1 MLVYST
7 PIDNAEHANMRG
19 FVAHALPRIAMP
31 QIVIGMPPNNLRYRI
46 DRTWVERSNPYSL
59 GRSNLLRRD
68 DAAHSLPS
76 GLPAGP
82 LYTILGKATET
93 DGTELDSDDESED
106 GGDSMDEDDNPFASS
121 NLPAGG
127 RGQPPPTSVM
137 ADNPFL
143 PELSMTSSGMPASAT
158 SMESMV
164 TAPAASSI
172 YASSTSA
179 ANAIETTA
187 SNSPSLAAATATAT
201 SVASTTTNQP
211 AANKVHTHSS
221 MNLTAAIAVV
231 SILGA
236 ICVAATAYLLFRYCT
251 PLRVRLA
258 AYRNRRGQRL
268 SGEEDGRA
276 GPAMM
281 QVGSPTHAGGRPR
294 QLALASTPNLLS
306 EKLQNPF
313 TDQVPLALSD
323 VSSDGPTLRQ
333 DSIPSTKSPPT
344 WASSDT
350 ETTYPADTILE
361 EYKSSSRLSDGP
373 VIHPTGLANNPPTP
387 VAGNKRPKLGRAPGN
402 VPTPLMPAPI
412 AGLNIRESVSTPS
425 PADFPAPTPPE
436 SVIDSPM
443 SLYRSH
449 RSITPSESASN
460 APFSPLP
467 FPAGLMRA
475 MPTGVGVDSRWSRNS
490 SSINGRMTEM
500 ARNSPPRTGSGDGAA
515 PLPPRLPL
523 AVKMSSAGSVASSVR
538 SSGSRGSVTDMTR

>member
-1 MLVYST
+1 
-7 PIDNAEHANMRG
+7 
-19 FVAHALPRIAMP
+19 
-31 QIVIGMPPNNLRYRI
+31 MPPNNLRYRI
-46 DRTWVERSNPYSL
+46 DRTWVERTNPYSL
-59 GRSNLLRRD
+59 RRSDLLRRD
-68 DAAHSLPS
+68 HAAQSLPS
-76 GLPAGP
+76 GLPAGL
-82 LYTILGKATET
+82 LYTVLGKATET
-93 DGTELDSDDESED
+93 DGTGSDGDDESDD
-106 GGDSMDEDDNPFASS
+106 GNDSGDDSMDEDENPFASGS
-121 NLPAGG
+121 LPGGG
-127 RGQPPPTSVM
+127 RGQFPPTTVM

-143 PELSMTSSGMPASAT
+143 PELSMTSSGMATSAT

-179 ANAIETTA
+179 TSAMETTA
-187 SNSPSLAAATATAT
+187 LNSPSLAAATATGT
-201 SVASTTTNQP
+201 SAASTTTNQP
-211 AANKVHTHSS
+211 AAKVHTHSS
-221 MNLTAAIAVV
+221 VNLTAAIAVV
-231 SILGA
+231 SVLGV

-258 AYRNRRGQRL
+258 AFRNRRGQRL
-268 SGEEDGRA
+268 SGEEDGDGA
-276 GPAMM
+276 GPTMM
-281 QVGSPTHAGGRPR
+281 QVGNPTLAGARPR

-323 VSSDGPTLRQ
+323 VSSNGPTLRQ
-333 DSIPSTKSPPT
+333 DSIPSTKRPPT

-350 ETTYPADTILE
+350 ETTYPANTILE
-361 EYKSSSRLSDGP
+361 EYVSPRQSDGTL
-373 VIHPTGLANNPPTP
+373 VHPSGLANNPPTP
-387 VAGNKRPKLGRAPGN
+387 VAGKRPKLRRTPGN
-402 VPTPLMPAPI
+402 VLTPLMPAPV

-443 SLYRSH
+443 SQYRSH

-475 MPTGVGVDSRWSRNS
+475 MPVGVGVDSRWSRNS
-490 SSINGRMTEM
+490 SSLNGRTTEM
-500 ARNSPPRTGSGDGAA
+500 ARNSPPRRGSGDGAV

-523 AVKMSSAGSVASSVR
+523 AVKRSSAGSVASSVR
-538 SSGSRGSVTDMTR
+538 SSGSRASVTDMTR